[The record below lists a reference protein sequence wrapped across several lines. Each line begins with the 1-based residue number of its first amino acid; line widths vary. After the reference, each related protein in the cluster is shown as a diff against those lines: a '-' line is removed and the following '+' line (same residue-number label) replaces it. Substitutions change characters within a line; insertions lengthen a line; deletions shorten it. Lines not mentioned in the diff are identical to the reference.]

1 MNNVAPTSLLFND
14 YNVAN
19 QMILPISKAA
29 PAVQSNGLVDI
40 LPHNNVEMMV
50 AMQERINLQH
60 KPNTYSH
67 ALQGIWEDNSLAQ
80 LFFHESNID
89 FLQEEIR
96 RQVHQ
101 RSGGRYIL
109 PKPSV
114 DQLQIIMR
122 AQVLQ
127 YARYV
132 PDVNKEKDELNQ
144 RVLKFCVDQLIGQS
158 ISYERFLMDQST
170 LVQPLQHPS
179 MVDRDSKQAEFKPF
193 F

>member
-14 YNVAN
+14 YNAAN
-19 QMILPISKAA
+19 QMILPISKPA

-50 AMQERINLQH
+50 AMQERINL
-60 KPNTYSH
+60 KNKANTYSH

-80 LFFHESNID
+80 LFFNETNIN

-96 RQVHQ
+96 RQVRQ

-144 RVLKFCVDQLIGQS
+144 RVLKFCVDQLIGHS

-179 MVDRDSKQAEFKPF
+179 MADRDSKQAEFKPF